1 MQFSPFPW
9 RPQHPVNEKW
19 VLFKGKCR
27 NENQGCFREE
37 WLGCRLWLPGR
48 RQCGARPLN
57 GGCLGP
63 QPIPLGLPEQMSVL
77 ELPGLIGNLLLGRAG
92 PSRAC
97 QLPSFS
103 LPLSTLAV
111 SEIGR
116 NNHCSSNHFLTLV
129 PIPSGWE
136 LPLANSG
143 YHPLRVPE

>member
-1 MQFSPFPW
+1 MKIRAASGRNGWDAGFSS
-9 RPQHPVNEKW
+9 
-19 VLFKGKCR
+19 
-27 NENQGCFREE
+27 QGGARARWNPEAQ
-37 WLGCRLWLPGR
+37 

-63 QPIPLGLPEQMSVL
+63 QPTPLGSPEQMSVL

-92 PSRAC
+92 PSRAY

-116 NNHCSSNHFLTLV
+116 NNHCSSQSLSNFS
-129 PIPSGWE
+129 PRS
-136 LPLANSG
+136 
-143 YHPLRVPE
+143 LRVGIALGQLWLSPPKGL